1 MQILIVEPDLEA
13 RLILELSLKKEFDFN
28 IHARSDAIDATA
40 LLELFDDF
48 IAVISVAQNKN
59 EETAFK
65 LSQKI
70 SSNTLLFVLGESNIT
85 KDDNVFFMDS
95 LPNTKQIIDQI
106 HSKIISS
113 KKEENEKR
121 IDSLPLKALSLEMLN
136 FISCTP
142 VDIHLKVKDKHKFQK
157 YLSKDTCFEQ
167 AELTKLEMLNYK
179 NIYIAEKDFIIFL
192 DYITERLSIVF
203 DSSELSKKSQKEV
216 TQKFFSYLAELE
228 MKPAVVEMAQKTID
242 SVFEEID
249 SEKNIKILLNKIFK
263 ENKDFK
269 YQSSMMTAAISIAMV
284 GQFSWSN
291 NNIKRDL
298 MFCSFLHDMFL
309 SNKDKILI
317 QSEQQLNN
325 SFLTDKESVLV
336 REHAKM
342 SFDFLGRS
350 DNIPQSTLK
359 LVKHHHGAV
368 SGIGFVQKDLSSA
381 ISEVEKLFIISESF
395 SHQLLSSPKGKVNIN
410 RMAEKTES
418 LYSDKV
424 FQPYI
429 EAFLKCFKS

>member
-1 MQILIVEPDLEA
+1 
-13 RLILELSLKKEFDFN
+13 
-28 IHARSDAIDATA
+28 
-40 LLELFDDF
+40 
-48 IAVISVAQNKN
+48 
-59 EETAFK
+59 
-65 LSQKI
+65 
-70 SSNTLLFVLGESNIT
+70 
-85 KDDNVFFMDS
+85 
-95 LPNTKQIIDQI
+95 
-106 HSKIISS
+106 
-113 KKEENEKR
+113 
-121 IDSLPLKALSLEMLN
+121 
-136 FISCTP
+136 
-142 VDIHLKVKDKHKFQK
+142 
-157 YLSKDTCFEQ
+157 
-167 AELTKLEMLNYK
+167 
-179 NIYIAEKDFIIFL
+179 
-192 DYITERLSIVF
+192 
-203 DSSELSKKSQKEV
+203 
-216 TQKFFSYLAELE
+216 
-228 MKPAVVEMAQKTID
+228 MAQKTID

-249 SEKNIKILLNKIFK
+249 SEKDIKILLNKIFK

-342 SFDFLGRS
+342 SFDFLERS